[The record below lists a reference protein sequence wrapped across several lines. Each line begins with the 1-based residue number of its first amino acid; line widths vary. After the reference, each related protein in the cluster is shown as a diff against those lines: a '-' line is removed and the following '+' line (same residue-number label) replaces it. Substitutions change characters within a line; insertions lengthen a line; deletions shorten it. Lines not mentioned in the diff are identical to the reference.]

1 MRAELDAAPL
11 AYVTYQRPYL
21 GWGVFA
27 LMKRP

>member
-11 AYVTYQRPYL
+11 AYVTYQRRYL